1 MKRYDGT
8 KPRNLPTFRLIEP
21 HVMRT
26 RDESVG
32 YFRVSLDLTKTLP
45 FIEKYNQE
53 HNFDKTTRLTLFH
66 IILCAT
72 ARTFSLYPHLNR
84 FISGRKYWQHNRLQF
99 SFVVKKKLEAYAK
112 ETFAKID
119 FDPYDTLETVRKR
132 VHAFIY
138 EARTDKGNET
148 EKEIDDWGKYPR
160 WLLMLATKLF
170 RTLEFFG
177 KPLKGLTKPDPLYA
191 SVIFANLGS
200 VGLPAPYHHIFEWG
214 TASWFITVGKIF
226 KKPVVN
232 EAGEIVAQ
240 DTVELGV
247 TLDERISEGLYY
259 GLGLKSLTD
268 LIENPEKLE
277 TPPEIDEET
286 LKDLALLPREKRLG
300 KWDKYM

>member
-8 KPRNLPTFRLIEP
+8 KPLNLPRFRLIEP

-26 RDESVG
+26 RDESIG
-32 YFRVSLDLTKTLP
+32 YFRCTLNLTKTLP
-45 FIEKYNQE
+45 FIEKYNRE

-72 ARTFSLYPHLNR
+72 ARTFGLYPHLNR

-119 FDPYDTLETVRKR
+119 FDPFDTLETVRKR

-138 EARTDKGNET
+138 EARTDKGNAT

-160 WLLMLATKLF
+160 WLLMLAVKIF
-170 RTLEFFG
+170 RILEFFG
-177 KPLKGLTKPDPLYA
+177 RMPKSLTKPDPLYS

-214 TASWFITVGKIF
+214 TSSWFITIGKIH
-226 KKPVVN
+226 KAPVVN
-232 EAGEIVAQ
+232 EKGEVVAQ

-247 TLDERISEGLYY
+247 TVDERISEGMYY
-259 GLGLKSLTD
+259 NLGLKAITD
-268 LIENPEKLE
+268 FIENPEKLIE
-277 TPPEIDEET
+277 PPEIPEEN
-286 LKDLALLPREKRLG
+286 LRELALIDREKRLG
-300 KWDKYM
+300 KWDKK

>member
-1 MKRYDGT
+1 MKRYDAT
-8 KPRNLPTFRLIEP
+8 KPRHLPRFRLIEP

-32 YFRVSLDLTKTLP
+32 YFRNSLNLTKTLP
-45 FIEKYNQE
+45 FIEKYNRD
-53 HNFDKTTRLTLFH
+53 HNFDKDTRLTLFH

-72 ARTFSLYPHLNR
+72 ARTFALYPHLNR

-99 SFVVKKKLEAYAK
+99 SFVVKKKLKAYAK

-119 FDPYDTLETVRKR
+119 FDPFDTLEIVRKR

-138 EARTDKGNET
+138 EARSDKGNET

-177 KPLKGLTKPDPLYA
+177 KPIKSLTKPDPLYC

-214 TASWFITVGKIF
+214 NASWFITVGKIY

-240 DTVELGV
+240 DTVDLGI

-259 GLGLKSLTD
+259 ALGLKAITD
-268 LIENPEKLE
+268 FIENPEKLIS
-277 TPPEIDEET
+277 PPEIPEEN
-286 LKDLALLPREKRLG
+286 LLELALLDREKRLG
-300 KWDKYM
+300 KWDKFM